1 MADDQQ
7 CVFCAIAAGK
17 IPAKKVYEDA
27 EVTVVLDI
35 NPAVEGHML
44 VIPKKHA
51 MLMNQ
56 LDENTVAHVGM
67 VSKHLSQSAI
77 RAFKLEGTSVFVQN
91 GPAAGQRAP
100 HFMLHVIPRK
110 KGDGVVLQPQIV
122 KLDPKVLEETYA
134 SLAQGVAKAFG
145 KEPPKQVAPAPSPAQ
160 ERPKE
165 PPKQDEKP
173 KEQVPPAQPPSP
185 PPSSPPVQPKKHS
198 TLDDIS
204 SFLLG
209 GKR

>member
-1 MADDQQ
+1 MADEQQ

-17 IPAKKVYEDA
+17 IPAKKVYEDV

-56 LDENTVAHVGM
+56 LDDNTVAHLGM
-67 VSKHLSQSAI
+67 VSKHLSQAAI
-77 RAFKLEGTSVFVQN
+77 RAFKAEGTSVFVQN

-110 KGDGVVLQPQIV
+110 KGDGVVLQPQVV
-122 KLDPKVLEETYA
+122 KLDPKALEQTYGV
-134 SLAQGVAKAFG
+134 LAQGVAKVFG
-145 KEPPKQVAPAPSPAQ
+145 KEPPKPLAPP
-160 ERPKE
+160 PKAE
-165 PPKQDEKP
+165 AKPEPKQDDSKKQEDKQTP
-173 KEQVPPAQPPSP
+173 KDVPPASPQPSA
-185 PPSSPPVQPKKHS
+185 PKKHS